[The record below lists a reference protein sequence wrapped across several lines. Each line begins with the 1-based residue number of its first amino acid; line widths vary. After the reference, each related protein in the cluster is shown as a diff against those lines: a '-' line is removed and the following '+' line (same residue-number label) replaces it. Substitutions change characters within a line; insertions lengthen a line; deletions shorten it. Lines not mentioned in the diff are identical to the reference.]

1 MKNGTNQILNEKE
14 FMKRV
19 ILHNDIN
26 DVLIIS
32 IFKKNL
38 IYLKK
43 KNIYFFANFNLF
55 EKRNCWK

>member
-1 MKNGTNQILNEKE
+1 
-14 FMKRV
+14 MKRV

-43 KNIYFFANFNLF
+43 KNIYFFASFNLF